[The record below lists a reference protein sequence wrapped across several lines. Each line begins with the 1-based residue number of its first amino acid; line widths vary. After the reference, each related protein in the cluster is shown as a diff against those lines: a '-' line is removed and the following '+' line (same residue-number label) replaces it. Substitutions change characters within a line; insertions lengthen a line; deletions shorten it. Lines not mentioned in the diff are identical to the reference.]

1 MYNPN
6 WKQEYI
12 ELKGRDNMSSGP
24 KYLATHPCNSS
35 AKGMGQMAMEKG
47 LERLKA
53 EVSQDNG

>member
-12 ELKGRDNMSSGP
+12 ELKGWDNMTFSP

-35 AKGMGQMAMEKG
+35 TMGMGQMAMEKE

-53 EVSQDNG
+53 EVSQDNR

>member
-1 MYNPN
+1 MYNLN

-12 ELKGRDNMSSGP
+12 KLKGWDNMSSCP

-35 AKGMGQMAMEKG
+35 TMGMGQMAMEKE

>member
-1 MYNPN
+1 
-6 WKQEYI
+6 
-12 ELKGRDNMSSGP
+12 MSSGP

-35 AKGMGQMAMEKG
+35 TMGMGQMAMEKE

>member
-1 MYNPN
+1 
-6 WKQEYI
+6 
-12 ELKGRDNMSSGP
+12 MSSCP

-35 AKGMGQMAMEKG
+35 TMGMGQMAMEKE

>member
-1 MYNPN
+1 MTF
-6 WKQEYI
+6 
-12 ELKGRDNMSSGP
+12 SP

-35 AKGMGQMAMEKG
+35 TMGMGQMAMEKE